1 MLPTSHGS
9 MVTTLQRID
18 AAETITGLDEME
30 VRTRREAGDS
40 NDYQP
45 PNSRSLTDILRQ
57 NVFTLINMVLFTL
70 GATMVSIG
78 RVSEAITSVS
88 LIMMN
93 ITVGVIQEVRAK
105 RKLDQIALLLRP
117 KVTVIRESEERAVDP
132 AELVRGDIVVL
143 RAGDQIV
150 VDGIVV
156 GDGQIEVDE
165 SLITGES
172 DSIRKTK
179 GDHVLSG
186 SYVLTGM
193 CFFVVRR
200 VGAKSF
206 ANTVAAEARAF
217 RVTRTPLQRDVDFV
231 IRVLML
237 IALMFGFL
245 LGISALLSDIP
256 LMRGVQMATVF
267 AGLVPNGLFFMVIV
281 AYAMGAVR
289 IMQRGALVQQANS
302 VESLSNVNV
311 LCMDKTGTLTA
322 NRIKFHDLHPL
333 GIDRDEAQRLLGD
346 FASSC
351 ATTNRTSEA
360 LIEAFGGQQRHVLD
374 EVAFSSERKWSA
386 ITFSE
391 SRSSDSRQGVYVLG
405 APEVLEQFFPSDGD
419 DAGFSEQMQHWT
431 DAGLRVVVFATN
443 PEVVYLHDSKG
454 KPVLPDL
461 TPLAV
466 ISFSDELRDEAK
478 ETLTGFAKAGINL
491 KIISGDNPHTV
502 AALAKQAGLS
512 NDFKVISGAELRN
525 MDASQFNQV
534 AREYSIF
541 GRITPLQKEML
552 VDALRADGCY
562 VAMIGDGVNDV
573 LSLKKANL
581 GIAMESGSNATRSV
595 ADMVLLNDSFSAL
608 PPAFLEG
615 QRITSGMRD
624 ILRLYM
630 ARAVQLVLM
639 ILAAAVVGVGFPFI
653 PKHISLVALLTIGA
667 PTLALAIWAKPE
679 PDKRG
684 LILSVVHFAFP
695 AGIVTFLF
703 ALLLYSF
710 TFDSIVNGG
719 RTLDVMREDIQT
731 FQTYAGID
739 YGIYTEDEF
748 VYEVAVL
755 FSQSVLTTFSVLVGL
770 GLVLFVEPP
779 YHWFVGG
786 DRYSGDKRPMIL
798 SGIMLALFVLIM
810 VVPRFRQFWELL
822 PLEPIDYA
830 LVGGATLLWLI
841 LLRFVWR
848 AQLFEQ
854 FLHLEGMVDL
864 SEGWLVDEESP
875 PRK

>member
-9 MVTTLQRID
+9 MITTLQRID

-30 VRTRREAGDS
+30 VRTRREAGDG

-45 PNSRSLTDILRQ
+45 PTSRSLIDILRQ

-88 LIMMN
+88 LILMN
-93 ITVGVIQEVRAK
+93 VTVGVIQEVRAK

-117 KVTVIRESEERAVDP
+117 KVTVIREGEERAVGP
-132 AELVRGDIVVL
+132 EELVRGDIVVL

-156 GDGQIEVDE
+156 GDGQVEVDE

-186 SYVLTGM
+186 SYVLTGK
-193 CFFVVRR
+193 CLFVVRR

-217 RVTRTPLQRDVDFV
+217 RVARTPLQRDVDFV
-231 IRVLML
+231 IRILML
-237 IALMFGFL
+237 IALIFGFL

-256 LMRGVQMATVF
+256 LMRRVQMATVF

-289 IMQRGALVQQANS
+289 IMRRGALVQQANS
-302 VESLSNVNV
+302 VESLSNVNI

-322 NRIKFHDLHPL
+322 NRIVFHNLHPF
-333 GIDRDEAQRLLGD
+333 GADHDDVQRLLGD
-346 FASSC
+346 FASS
-351 ATTNRTSEA
+351 AAVTNRTSEA
-360 LIEAFGGQQRHVLD
+360 LIAAFGGQQRRVLD
-374 EVAFSSERKWSA
+374 EVPFSSERKWSA
-386 ITFSE
+386 VTFSD
-391 SRSSDSRQGVYVLG
+391 SGPDGRSGVYVLG
-405 APEVLEQFFPSDGD
+405 APEVLAQYIETDG
-419 DAGFSEQMQHWT
+419 GSTGLSEQMQRQIQDWAS
-431 DAGLRVVVFATN
+431 AGLRVVLFAYN
-443 PEVVYLHDSKG
+443 REVLYLHDVQG
-454 KPVLPDL
+454 QPILPAL
-461 TPLAV
+461 VPLAV
-466 ISFSDELRDEAK
+466 ISFSDELRDEVK
-478 ETLTGFAKAGINL
+478 ETLVGFAQAGVDL

-502 AALAKQAGLS
+502 AALAKQVGLLG
-512 NDFKVISGAELRN
+512 DFKVISGADLRDMN
-525 MDASQFNQV
+525 PIQFDQV

-541 GRITPLQKEML
+541 GRITPLQKERL
-552 VDALRADGCY
+552 VEALRADGYY

-581 GIAMESGSNATRSV
+581 GIAMESSSSATRSV
-595 ADMVLLNDSFSAL
+595 ADIVLLNDSFSAL
-608 PPAFLEG
+608 PDAFLEG

-624 ILRLYM
+624 ILRLYL
-630 ARAVQLVLM
+630 ARAVQLVLL

-653 PKHISLVALLTIGA
+653 PKHISLVALLTIGT
-667 PTLALAIWAKPE
+667 PTFALAVWARPE

-703 ALLLYSF
+703 ALLLYTF

-719 RTLDVMREDIQT
+719 RTLDVMREDVKT

-739 YGIYTEDEF
+739 YEIYTEDEF
-748 VYEVAVL
+748 IYEVAVL
-755 FSQSVLTTFSVLVGL
+755 FSQSVLTVFSVLAGL

-786 DRYSGDKRPMIL
+786 DKYSGDKRPMIL
-798 SGIMLALFVLIM
+798 SGIMLVLFALIM
-810 VVPRFRQFWELL
+810 AVPRFRQFWELL
-822 PLEPIDYA
+822 PMEPTDYA
-830 LVGGATLLWLI
+830 LVIGATLLWLVV
-841 LLRFVWR
+841 LRFVWR
-848 AQLFEQ
+848 AQLFEH

-864 SEGWLVDEESP
+864 SEDRLLNKEL
-875 PRK
+875 